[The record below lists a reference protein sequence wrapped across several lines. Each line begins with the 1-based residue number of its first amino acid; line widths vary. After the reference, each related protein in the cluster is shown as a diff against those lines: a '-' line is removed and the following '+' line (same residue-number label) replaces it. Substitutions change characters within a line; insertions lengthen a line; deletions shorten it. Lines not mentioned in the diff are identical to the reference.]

1 MTPVW
6 LNHALSHDGL
16 REVKGPQHNMTIMCW
31 VTELGAKVLGV
42 EVLDDETPWC
52 GIFAAHCIRH
62 KMPAEPLPP
71 IAIRA
76 KSWVGF
82 GVALGVPA
90 LGAVLVFGRSG
101 GGGHVGFYLGE
112 DAECYHV
119 FGGNQGDSVCRT
131 RIKKDRL
138 LATRWPAG
146 VALPTTG
153 RVYLTAAGVAVSKN
167 EA

>member
-6 LNHALSHDGL
+6 LRHALSHDGL
-16 REVKGPQHNMTIMCW
+16 REVKGPRHNMTIMCW
-31 VTELGAKVLGV
+31 VTELGPEVLGINV
-42 EVLDDETPWC
+42 PDDETPWC

-62 KMPAEPLPP
+62 TLPNEALP
-71 IAIRA
+71 KVAVRA
-76 KSWVGF
+76 KAWADF

-90 LGAVLVFGRSG
+90 PGAVLVFGRQ

-112 DAECYHV
+112 DAECFHV
-119 FGGNQGDSVCRT
+119 FGGNQSDSVCRT

-153 RVYLTAAGVAVSKN
+153 RVYLTAAGAVSNN
-167 EA
+167 EK